1 MVRAGFNPMLV
12 GVIANALSLAGV
24 PLTER
29 AAREREKMGQR
40 MTGSDNG
47 DIDGDGTDDEDMVT
61 TLENTA
67 ATTAARCL
75 APLARLI
82 DLADTVVDV
91 LFVLELFQMNRP
103 EWAAQ
108 MLLMMILAHI
118 LSRCYEDVT
127 VSARERY
134 GYGLSY
140 LYYYGTLEC
149 IVFLLEDTTT
159 IYIYARLPNSFDK
172 DSWVDCLNVILSLA
186 SGISVSVLVLL
197 GAIRMVARGTSA
209 DWIPSLA
216 ITELARSM
224 AGCCRVS
231 VHRIVNCLLLLKV
244 LWVVSLVGFFSF
256 LAFHNVLR
264 GQRLVGGVLQPLTQ
278 ALYVSGIVLSILQA
292 SRWPRKGGGRCCSSP
307 CAVLRRGDFS
317 ISAAAAAGVESD
329 DELGDIDNL
338 PLTKNKELEL
348 V

>member
-1 MVRAGFNPMLV
+1 MVRAGFNSMLV
-12 GVIANALSLAGV
+12 GVIANALSLVGV
-24 PLTER
+24 PLNER
-29 AAREREKMGQR
+29 AAREREKMEQR
-40 MTGSDNG
+40 MTDNNGTCSADG
-47 DIDGDGTDDEDMVT
+47 DIGTDDEDMVT
-61 TLENTA
+61 TMENTA

-159 IYIYARLPNSFDK
+159 IYVYARLPNSFDK

-197 GAIRMVARGTSA
+197 GALRMVARGTSA

-216 ITELARSM
+216 ITELARCM

-264 GQRLVGGVLQPLTQ
+264 GERLVKGGVLQPLTQ
-278 ALYVSGIVLSILQA
+278 ALYVSGIILSVINA
-292 SRWPRKGGGRCCSSP
+292 SRFPRKGGRCCSSP

-317 ISAAAAAGVESD
+317 ISAAAADEESE
-329 DELGDIDNL
+329 DELGDIDL
-338 PLTKNKELEL
+338 PLTKNKAEL